1 MMHFEHITSAKLK
14 KAGLMNLTKANK
26 LVKERDEG
34 ICQLC
39 GRVAADVHHIVPAGM
54 GCKRTNELYNMLC
67 LCGECHTQAHR
78 KREIRERCEEWSRK
92 HYGPAVDKLIMKKRG
107 RL

>member
-1 MMHFEHITSAKLK
+1 
-14 KAGLMNLTKANK
+14 MNLTKANK
-26 LVKERDEG
+26 LVKERDESL
-34 ICQLC
+34 CQLC
-39 GRVAADVHHIVPAGM
+39 GRRAVDIHHIVPAGM
-54 GCKRTNELYNMLC
+54 GGKRTNELYNMLC

-92 HYGPAVDKLIMKKRG
+92 HYGCAVDNLIAKKRG